1 MIDIYIQYCH
11 QCSFILNPD
20 YIICPDS
27 IKQINLSNPQA
38 LFNIADM
45 EIKGLTALIT
55 GATGQLGSEIAIALG
70 RAGCN
75 CICHFHGNASF
86 ATKLVRK
93 IENLGSKAAAIK
105 ADLTEEGGLKK
116 LFDTELGSPQI
127 LINSAAVF
135 SPQPLTDAT
144 FENAGEILA
153 INITAPIILSKL
165 FVENLP
171 GAEGEEI
178 TGKIINM
185 VDVGAQRPWAN
196 YTVYCASKAGLLAA
210 TKSMAKELAP
220 NICVNGIAPGV
231 ITLPRDSDPA
241 KITGT
246 IEEVTSVVLFL
257 LDDDKITGRIINI
270 DSGKGA

>member
-1 MIDIYIQYCH
+1 
-11 QCSFILNPD
+11 
-20 YIICPDS
+20 
-27 IKQINLSNPQA
+27 LSNPQA
-38 LFNIADM
+38 LFTIADM

-75 CICHFHGNASF
+75 CICHFHSNASF
-86 ATKLVRK
+86 AAKLVGK
-93 IENLGSKAAAIK
+93 IEGLGSKAVAVK
-105 ADLTEEGGLKK
+105 ADLTKEDELKK
-116 LFDTELGSPQI
+116 LFDTELGSPRI

-135 SPQPLTDAT
+135 SPQPMTDVAFDNASKVLAT
-144 FENAGEILA
+144 NLI
-153 INITAPIILSKL
+153 APIILSKL

-171 GAEGEEI
+171 KAEGEEI
-178 TGKIINM
+178 AGKIINM

-220 NICVNGIAPGV
+220 SICVNGIAPGV
-231 ITLPRDSDPA
+231 ITLPKDIAPA

-246 IEEVTSVVLFL
+246 IEEVASAVLFL
-257 LDDDKITGRIINI
+257 LDDDNITGRIINI
-270 DSGKGA
+270 DGEKSDWKSQGQE